1 MSKKFSVCMSCL
13 DYMLS
18 LTKIQDITQGVPRIN
33 EIINASQV
41 ISTPVITALLDVN
54 DDLEF
59 ARRVKGRIEK
69 TLLGEVSYVLVS
81 ILLFLQILS

>member
-1 MSKKFSVCMSCL
+1 MKICVRTASL
-13 DYMLS
+13 NYILS

-33 EIINASQV
+33 EIINASHS

-69 TLLGEVSYVLVS
+69 TLLGEVSYVFVS
-81 ILLFLQILS
+81 ILLFL

>member
-1 MSKKFSVCMSCL
+1 M
-13 DYMLS
+13 
-18 LTKIQDITQGVPRIN
+18 PRIN

-69 TLLGEVSYVLVS
+69 TLLGEVSFRPVFALYLVAM
-81 ILLFLQILS
+81 IQNLKN

>member
-1 MSKKFSVCMSCL
+1 MKICVRTASFN
-13 DYMLS
+13 YILS

-33 EIINASQV
+33 EIINASHS

-81 ILLFLQILS
+81 ILLFL

>member
-1 MSKKFSVCMSCL
+1 MKICVRTASFNYV
-13 DYMLS
+13 LS

-33 EIINASQV
+33 EIINASHS

-81 ILLFLQILS
+81 ILLFL